1 MRYTDIFHVL
11 KSIEIYI
18 WDLNLLFDNIY
29 HILIYL

>member
-1 MRYTDIFHVL
+1 MRYTGIYVL

>member
-1 MRYTDIFHVL
+1 MRYTDIYVL